1 MTEGYFD
8 MLSPDGG
15 SVRRDAHLPAVTRL
29 SYSIC
34 RRQGRLSIDKLQDNL
49 LIKNINKGYLTLV
62 ELQKSR

>member
-8 MLSPDGG
+8 MLSPGGG
-15 SVRRDAHLPAVTRL
+15 SVRRDPHRPSVTRL

-34 RRQGRLSIDKLQDNL
+34 RRQGRLSTDNPQDNL